1 MALSIPQM
9 ARMSQLLDE
18 ALALDEAGRRAW
30 LERATQEHPDLAA
43 ALREALLPGAAQAA
57 ELKALM
63 SLPKLDAPGESS
75 APSESGL
82 QRGARVGPYELI
94 RRLGAGGMA
103 EVWLARRADGALKRE
118 IALKLPM
125 LNRLQA
131 GLEERFERERD
142 ILASLE
148 HPHIARLYDAGV
160 DPQGLP
166 YLAMEYVQG
175 APLTDWCDAHRL
187 GITERLGLF
196 QQVLEAVQYAHE
208 KKVIHRD
215 LKPSNILVSESGQV
229 RLLDFGVARLL
240 EAEETDQPAL
250 TSVYGR
256 ALTPDYASPEL
267 LRGDP
272 IDARSDLYSLGVLL
286 YELLTGV
293 RPYGL
298 KSAASIGLLEAA
310 IGTVEVQRP
319 SAQSGQGA
327 SAARGTAP
335 EKLARQLRGDLDAI
349 ALKALAKDPA
359 RRYPT
364 AAALGADL
372 GRYLDAKPIEALPAR
387 FTDRLYKFVKRN
399 KTVVGLAA
407 TAAVAIL
414 ATVGYSLH
422 RETVTQATMANA
434 TPNVPNATKPVSD
447 KSIAVLPFLDLSEKK
462 DQEYFS
468 DGLSEELIELLGKT
482 PGLQVIA
489 RTSSFYFKGKT
500 EKLETIAE
508 DLRVANVLEGS
519 VRKSGNKLRVTAQL
533 IHAATSEHIWSE
545 TFDREL
551 TDVFNVQ
558 DEIAS
563 AVVAALK
570 VHLLSTQLP
579 AARDELR
586 TGNIEAYD
594 QYLQG
599 KESYNQGDQDGYEH
613 AVKAFSAAT
622 TLDPGYAA
630 AYAGLAL
637 ARFWRADVTFDIAGY
652 ETALAAADK
661 AVALA
666 PGLAAG
672 YAARGFVR
680 IAYRFDYSG
689 AQADLDRAVALR
701 PGDADVLHRS
711 AVVLAT
717 VGNLRA
723 AIARERNALALDPL
737 SAEICMRLGF
747 FLAADQQFAEAR
759 PLYAKALAIA
769 PNSIRALYHL
779 GNLDLLENRPVQALA
794 SFRQLET
801 EVWRLTG
808 QARAEY
814 SLGHADASGQILE
827 QLIAQ
832 YAKTDASTIATVYA
846 WRGEKDQAFKWA
858 ERAYAQRDTGLAWIK
873 IDPVFRSLRNDP
885 RYKALLHK
893 MNLPE

>member
-1 MALSIPQM
+1 
-9 ARMSQLLDE
+9 
-18 ALALDEAGRRAW
+18 
-30 LERATQEHPDLAA
+30 
-43 ALREALLPGAAQAA
+43 
-57 ELKALM
+57 
-63 SLPKLDAPGESS
+63 
-75 APSESGL
+75 
-82 QRGARVGPYELI
+82 
-94 RRLGAGGMA
+94 
-103 EVWLARRADGALKRE
+103 
-118 IALKLPM
+118 
-125 LNRLQA
+125 
-131 GLEERFERERD
+131 
-142 ILASLE
+142 
-148 HPHIARLYDAGV
+148 
-160 DPQGLP
+160 
-166 YLAMEYVQG
+166 
-175 APLTDWCDAHRL
+175 
-187 GITERLGLF
+187 
-196 QQVLEAVQYAHE
+196 
-208 KKVIHRD
+208 
-215 LKPSNILVSESGQV
+215 
-229 RLLDFGVARLL
+229 
-240 EAEETDQPAL
+240 
-250 TSVYGR
+250 
-256 ALTPDYASPEL
+256 
-267 LRGDP
+267 
-272 IDARSDLYSLGVLL
+272 
-286 YELLTGV
+286 
-293 RPYGL
+293 
-298 KSAASIGLLEAA
+298 
-310 IGTVEVQRP
+310 
-319 SAQSGQGA
+319 
-327 SAARGTAP
+327 
-335 EKLARQLRGDLDAI
+335 
-349 ALKALAKDPA
+349 
-359 RRYPT
+359 
-364 AAALGADL
+364 
-372 GRYLDAKPIEALPAR
+372 
-387 FTDRLYKFVKRN
+387 VKRN

-434 TPNVPNATKPVSD
+434 TPKVPNATKPVSD

-468 DGLSEELIELLGKT
+468 DGLSEELIEVLGKT

-630 AYAGLAL
+630 AYASLAL
-637 ARFWRADVTFDIAGY
+637 ARFWLADTTFDTAGF

-737 SAEICMRLGF
+737 SAEICMRLAF
-747 FLAADQQFAEAR
+747 FLVADQQFAEAR
-759 PLYAKALAIA
+759 PLYEKALAIA
-769 PNSIRALYHL
+769 PNSIRALYNL

-794 SFRQLET
+794 SFGQLET
-801 EVWRLTG
+801 QVWRLTG